1 MLSSEDKNIMKIAV
15 IGAGAVGTACAFA
28 VGMRGCAS
36 ELVLLDRDRKRG
48 RGVVTDL
55 QYGAALS
62 PAVSL
67 IEGDYSDLTGADLV
81 MITAGV
87 NERAGGA
94 TDRSDPSG
102 RLRLLDANASIYRD
116 IMPRVLKAAP
126 EAMILVA
133 TDPPDPLAD
142 LARQLGGEDRV
153 LSTGTYLDSL
163 RFQFHL
169 AKRLEVSPASV
180 EAMVI
185 GEHGTSE
192 VFLWSGARVGGM
204 RADQAIASRDVARDV
219 ANVRQ
224 AVEQAVRYANI
235 TIIEGI
241 CASQLGIGMVSSRI
255 AEIMVRDERAVI
267 PIGVFNPKFGV
278 TLSMP
283 GILGRSGVSRILE
296 PAMSEE
302 ELRGLERSADRL
314 KAASKRILTLVDA

>member
-1 MLSSEDKNIMKIAV
+1 MKIGI

-28 VGMRGCAS
+28 VAMRGCAS
-36 ELVLLDRDRKRG
+36 ELVLLDRDRKRA

-55 QYGAALS
+55 QYGAILS
-62 PAVSL
+62 PAVTL
-67 IEGDYSDLTGADLV
+67 IEGEYRDLIGADLV

-94 TDRSDPSG
+94 TDRNDPSG
-102 RLRLLDANASIYRD
+102 RLRLLDANAAVYRD
-116 IMPRVLKAAP
+116 VVPRLVVAAP
-126 EAMILVA
+126 EAMILVV

-142 LARQLGGEDRV
+142 LVRKLAGHDRV
-153 LSTGTYLDSL
+153 LSTGTFLDSL
-163 RFQFHL
+163 RFRFHL

-180 EAMVI
+180 EAIVI

-204 RADQAIASRDVARDV
+204 PADQAIASREVSK
-219 ANVRQ
+219 VRQ
-224 AVEQAVRYANI
+224 AVEQDVRYANI

-241 CASQLGIGMVSSRI
+241 GASQLGIGMVSARI
-255 AEIMVRDERAVI
+255 AEIVLRDERAVV

-302 ELRGLERSADRL
+302 ELEGLQRSAETL
-314 KAASKRILTLVDA
+314 KAASRRIGTLADA

>member
-1 MLSSEDKNIMKIAV
+1 MKIGI

-28 VGMRGCAS
+28 VVMRGCAS
-36 ELVLLDRDRKRG
+36 EVLLLDRDRKRA

-55 QYGAALS
+55 QYGATLS
-62 PAVSL
+62 PAVTL
-67 IEGDYSDLTGADLV
+67 VEGDYRDFAGADLI

-102 RLRLLDANASIYRD
+102 RLRLLDANAAVYREVV
-116 IMPRVLKAAP
+116 PRLVEAAP
-126 EAMILVA
+126 GAIIVVV

-142 LARQLGGEDRV
+142 LTRQLAGHDRV
-153 LSTGTYLDSL
+153 LSTGTFLDSL

-192 VFLWSGARVGGM
+192 VFLWSGARVGAM
-204 RADQAIASRDVARDV
+204 RADRAIASQSGDVA
-219 ANVRQ
+219 AVRE
-224 AVEQAVRYANI
+224 AVEQEVRYANI

-241 CASQLGIGMVSSRI
+241 GASQLGIGMVSARI
-255 AEIMVRDERAVI
+255 AEIVLRNERAVI

-283 GILGRSGVSRILE
+283 GILGHNGVSRILE

-302 ELRGLERSADRL
+302 ELQGLQRSADTL
-314 KAASKRILTLVDA
+314 KAASKRVGAMVA